1 MSIHL
6 PEENNGSQSNTNP
19 HRRPPRSWLHDD
31 SDSSRTRR
39 ARVFL
44 SGRVSARSRTAGGS
58 ARGEAFIPIARRTAA
73 DCRPDGRELF
83 RHAGTEDQT
92 VQVVLGTPILGVDLS
107 TNGLR
112 VRTYGVVPFDSNK
125 LMRARMQ
132 IQVCVAGAS
141 FESSDHVV
149 ILFAVLSLFPPLVV
163 LNCRLRIRHALYH
176 RICQCMQV
184 SHNRD
189 DRKALLD
196 AQLEHLRAD
205 CDAKQRNLVLLRHL
219 RGFADG
225 CDELGLVSDHP
236 HGKAHV
242 QAEVARCQTR
252 IVSAAA
258 LTKALGPELRTS
270 NHERVNLRHF
280 DDFFEVF
287 DPDTRF
293 DLRDNGDGSVLVW
306 NERWPIGLF
315 TNAPMIALT
324 SSGVSTCGMMIPPA
338 PANTDNRDH
347 LPAAFLDDNLDALDQ
362 LRRAPSNMLRV
373 LRQRHEPL
381 QEQEREQTHDPTPIC
396 AGYRDC
402 LGDMP
407 TGITQC
413 SADGNLSRPE
423 ELLGVGWLLQR
434 RPAVFCLSRRV
445 EGEAR
450 VGVVDAVAVRLGHSH
465 CLDGWKE
472 AGCRQPTFGDA
483 LYTHLLVAAA
493 GNLKRLRL

>member
-58 ARGEAFIPIARRTAA
+58 ARAQAKLLYPSRAVLQQIAVPTAENCFDMREPKTRVCGFDFRASRTRNTDPGRRPLDERAT
-73 DCRPDGRELF
+73 RTHVRY
-83 RHAGTEDQT
+83 
-92 VQVVLGTPILGVDLS
+92 VVSGAERRVAPLQLETPYKS
-107 TNGLR
+107 
-112 VRTYGVVPFDSNK
+112 
-125 LMRARMQ
+125 A
-132 IQVCVAGAS
+132 
-141 FESSDHVV
+141 V